1 MLIYLDANIVQ
12 YCADYDDFIF
22 GNAPLPPG
30 IQARVRKELV
40 ALRELIE
47 IELELEYWDFQNRW
61 DIAAP
66 SHLIKELFAGEPTK
80 NQKSVYSLLME
91 AWNDLEQSE
100 RRESNEDETLSIEKL
115 LRPLKLKH
123 AADRRHLAEA
133 IALRATWFLTNDRDI
148 IEKTRPKPAQVG
160 NKVIGIMPSTG
171 IVHGVRVARPSE
183 CVVRMSLHPVW
194 GLIQQE

>member
-12 YCADYDDFIF
+12 YCADYDGFIF
-22 GNAPLPPG
+22 GSDPLPPG
-30 IQARVRKELV
+30 IKVRVRKELV

-47 IELELEYWDFQNRW
+47 IELELECRDFENRW

-66 SHLIKELFAGEPTK
+66 SHLMKELFAGKPTV
-80 NQKSVYSLLME
+80 NQKSVYSLLIE
-91 AWNDLEQSE
+91 AWNDLEQNQ
-100 RRESNEDETLSIEKL
+100 RMESDEDEILSIERS

-123 AADRRHLAEA
+123 AADRWHLAEA

-148 IEKTRPKPAQVG
+148 IKKTRPKPAEVG
-160 NKVIGIMPSTG
+160 NKVIGIVQSIG
-171 IVHGVRVARPSE
+171 IVQGVRVALTSE
-183 CVVRMSLHPVW
+183 CVERISFHPVW

>member
-22 GNAPLPPG
+22 GNDPIPPG
-30 IQARVRKELV
+30 IKARVIKELV

-47 IELELEYWDFQNRW
+47 IELELECRDFENRW

-66 SHLIKELFAGEPTK
+66 GHLIKELLAGKPTV
-80 NQKSVYSLLME
+80 NQKSVYSLLIE
-91 AWNDLEQSE
+91 AWNDHEQNQHM
-100 RRESNEDETLSIEKL
+100 ESDEDEISSIEKS

-123 AADRRHLAEA
+123 AADIRHLAEA

-148 IEKTRPKPAQVG
+148 IEKTRPQ
-160 NKVIGIMPSTG
+160 TG
-171 IVHGVRVARPSE
+171 GGRE
-183 CVVRMSLHPVW
+183 
-194 GLIQQE
+194 